1 MLVCKTVGRGDC
13 SRTRQWGEGRVAV
26 SFQASPSLLGL
37 SQIVPDPST
46 SSFVAYVPC
55 VVLDFL
61 MVLILLLLIF
71 RSPVELNVALESR
84 SKTIENH

>member
-1 MLVCKTVGRGDC
+1 M
-13 SRTRQWGEGRVAV
+13 

-37 SQIVPDPST
+37 SQIVPGPSK
-46 SSFVAYVPC
+46 SIALQLLFHV

-84 SKTIENH
+84 SKTIEKPLKAKG

>member
-1 MLVCKTVGRGDC
+1 M
-13 SRTRQWGEGRVAV
+13 

-37 SQIVPDPST
+37 SQIVPGPST
-46 SSFVAYVPC
+46 SIALQLMFHV

-71 RSPVELNVALESR
+71 RSPVELNVALGLQ
-84 SKTIENH
+84 SKTIENN